1 MHGYLIVIIVILL
14 VIFTSW
20 MIWSNLVIEQTN
32 FIITN
37 EFLPN
42 AFDGFKI
49 AHISD
54 LHNAE
59 FGKNNVRLINKLRDA
74 NPDIIAITGDSI
86 DSRHSDMEVTLNFIE
101 QAMEIAQCYF
111 VVGNHESRFSKSEY
125 EPFEEKLKMLG
136 VIVLHNEA
144 AIIEQNGEKIAIW
157 GVDDPNFNDDFLENL
172 NKGAKGDEFTILLSH
187 RPEYFE
193 EYVKYGYNLVLSG
206 HAHGGQFRIPF
217 VGGVFAPKQGLFP
230 KYDSGVHSE
239 NKTTMIVSRGLG
251 NSSFPIRFNN
261 NPELIVIELFKEV
274 K

>member
-1 MHGYLIVIIVILL
+1 MNGYLIFIIVILL
-14 VIFTSW
+14 VIFTFW
-20 MIWSNLVIEQTN
+20 LIGSNLVIEQTD
-32 FIITN
+32 FIINN

-59 FGKNNVRLINKLRDA
+59 FGESNVRLINKLREA
-74 NPDIIAITGDSI
+74 NPNIIAITGDSI
-86 DSRHSDMEVTLNFIE
+86 DSRHTDMGVTINFFE
-101 QAMEIAQCYF
+101 QAMKIAQCYY
-111 VVGNHESRFSKSEY
+111 VVGNHESRFSKLEY
-125 EPFEEKLKMLG
+125 EEFESKIKELG

-144 AIIEQNGEKIAIW
+144 AIIEKNGEKIVIF
-157 GVDDPNFNDDFLENL
+157 GIDDPNFNVDFAENL
-172 NKGAKGDEFTILLSH
+172 EKGAQMSEFTVLLSH

-193 EYVKYGYNLVLSG
+193 DYVKNGYDLVLSG

-217 VGGVFAPKQGLFP
+217 IGGVFAPKQGLFP
-230 KYDSGVHSE
+230 KYDSGKYTE
-239 NKTTMIVSRGLG
+239 NNTTMIVSRGLG

-261 NPELIVIELFKEV
+261 SPELIIIELSKEV